1 MTASPG
7 VGRIRDLDFGA
18 VEGLH
23 RPVTLP
29 ARAAASGDGYRL
41 WLIPPTLTD
50 TRGRLFLLAARMLV
64 SRPLLLG

>member
-1 MTASPG
+1 MSQC
-7 VGRIRDLDFGA
+7 VGRIGDLDFA
-18 VEGLH
+18 IQGLH
-23 RPVTLP
+23 DPVVIQS
-29 ARAAASGDGYRL
+29 RGAASGDVYRL